1 MRRTRTKLTA
11 EEELSALLDEQ
22 ELDLIGDELSS
33 VPTFS
38 ARRQAVLADRER
50 ELTEDPRNFGFVDD
64 DPIDRGFSD
73 QVTVFAS
80 YRDSAEIPLDRQL
93 RF

>member
-1 MRRTRTKLTA
+1 MRRSKTKLTA

-50 ELTEDPRNFGFVDD
+50 ELAEDPRNFDFVDD

-73 QVTVFAS
+73 QATVFAT
-80 YRDSAEIPLDRQL
+80 YRDSAEVPLDRQL